1 MYVERI
7 VISAAIAVEAT
18 LSIALKMESTTTTA
32 KKMAAIKVMM

>member
-18 LSIALKMESTTTTA
+18 LSIDLKIERTTTTA
-32 KKMAAIKVMM
+32 KKMAAMMVIK